1 MANCRYCGTDCPGQG
16 EHDRFFGCTLYTDR
30 KPTNADRIRAMSD
43 EEMAEW
49 MLKNISC
56 DKEAHM
62 CLPEMYKDSG
72 KCNGNCRAGHLA
84 YLRQPEKED
93 TPCR

>member
-1 MANCRYCGTDCPGQG
+1 M
-16 EHDRFFGCTLYTDR
+16 
-30 KPTNADRIRAMSD
+30 TNAQKFRAMSD
-43 EEMAEW
+43 EELAEW

-62 CLPEMYKDSG
+62 CVPEMYKESG

-84 YLRQPEKED
+84 YLRQPSEEG
-93 TPCR
+93 